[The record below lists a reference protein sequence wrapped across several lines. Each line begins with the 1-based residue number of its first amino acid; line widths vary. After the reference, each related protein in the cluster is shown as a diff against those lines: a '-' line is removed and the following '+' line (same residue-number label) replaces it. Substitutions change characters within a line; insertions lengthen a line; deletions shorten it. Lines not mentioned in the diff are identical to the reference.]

1 MCESGRNILAKHKK
15 KPFSIKKKVYK
26 QKKRQRAA
34 FARRAIIAAGELRFR
49 VRHGNGHVLPAIAA
63 ASYHTHGPR
72 EPRELHISSNPTLPE
87 HSMQR
92 ANICA
97 RQASRAIGAPR
108 LCTSRCL
115 RLASIHR
122 VYFPGPFMEHVQ
134 RRTDPGAG
142 FALRCSQRLS
152 VPRAAARPWDWRP
165 NRCTVASSPPVLAYW
180 GGIP

>member
-1 MCESGRNILAKHKK
+1 MACISNKKIIYIFPTNKKSGSALPSPYGLLSPRGSFASVFGMGTGMSSPPSPPPRIFITVPGNRANSNLYHIR
-15 KPFSIKKKVYK
+15 PFRST
-26 QKKRQRAA
+26 ACSA
-34 FARRAIIAAGELRFR
+34 
-49 VRHGNGHVLPAIAA
+49 H
-63 ASYHTHGPR
+63 
-72 EPRELHISSNPTLPE
+72 
-87 HSMQR
+87 
-92 ANICA
+92 NICA

-115 RLASIHR
+115 RLASINR

>member
-1 MCESGRNILAKHKK
+1 
-15 KPFSIKKKVYK
+15 
-26 QKKRQRAA
+26 
-34 FARRAIIAAGELRFR
+34 
-49 VRHGNGHVLPAIAA
+49 
-63 ASYHTHGPR
+63 
-72 EPRELHISSNPTLPE
+72 
-87 HSMQR
+87 MQR
-92 ANICA
+92 ADICA

-115 RLASIHR
+115 RLASINR
-122 VYFPGPFMEHVQ
+122 VYFPGPFMDIVQ

>member
-1 MCESGRNILAKHKK
+1 
-15 KPFSIKKKVYK
+15 
-26 QKKRQRAA
+26 
-34 FARRAIIAAGELRFR
+34 
-49 VRHGNGHVLPAIAA
+49 
-63 ASYHTHGPR
+63 
-72 EPRELHISSNPTLPE
+72 
-87 HSMQR
+87 MQR

-122 VYFPGPFMEHVQ
+122 VYFPGPFMDIVQ

-142 FALRCSQRLS
+142 FALRCFQRLS

>member
-1 MCESGRNILAKHKK
+1 MACI
-15 KPFSIKKKVYK
+15 SIKKFIYFFP
-26 QKKRQRAA
+26 QTKKAVARCLRPTGYYRRGGASLPCSAWERACPPRHRRRLVSYPRSPGT
-34 FARRAIIAAGELRFR
+34 ARTPIYLI
-49 VRHGNGHVLPAIAA
+49 
-63 ASYHTHGPR
+63 
-72 EPRELHISSNPTLPE
+72 NPTLPE